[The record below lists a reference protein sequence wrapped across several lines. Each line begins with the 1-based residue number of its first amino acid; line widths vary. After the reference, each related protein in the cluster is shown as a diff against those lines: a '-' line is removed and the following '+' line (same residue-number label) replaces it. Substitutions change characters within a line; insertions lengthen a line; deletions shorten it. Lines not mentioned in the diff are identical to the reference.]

1 MRIARIL
8 GEPSADA
15 SSYHLMSRVIEG
27 RFIFDEL
34 GRERFRDGRSRDGV
48 FFSFRLGIILAGF
61 RRNGCGGP
69 CIMRIARILGEPSAD
84 ASSYHLMSRV
94 IEGRFIF
101 DELGRERFRE
111 LLEAHAEMAGIEVFT
126 WCCMSNHFHLLVEVP
141 NAERSRAAMDDEEI
155 LRRLALVMKEE
166 RVKEVRQ
173 MLERMKEQSPEQGY
187 LEYRERLLA
196 RMFDVS
202 VFMRELKQRFAQ
214 WYNKKVGRKGP
225 LFDDRFKSVLL
236 EDDETVLLTMA
247 AYIDLNPVRAGLVKD
262 PKDYR
267 WSGYGE
273 AVAGK
278 ALRRAGLMRIYGE
291 ESGDGRKWKRYQA
304 WYRSLLFGVG
314 EEPEMEASSG
324 SGGRRRR
331 LGVRVASAERVR
343 RQGGHLSIAQVTRVR
358 VRYFT
363 ESVAFGSRE
372 WVEEVFA
379 RNRDKMRVKRER
391 GARKP
396 KEEGLEDWRGLIDL
410 RVRS

>member
-1 MRIARIL
+1 MRTARIL
-8 GEPSADA
+8 GEPSAEA
-15 SSYHLMSRVIEG
+15 NSYHLMSRAIEG
-27 RFIFDEL
+27 RYIFDDV
-34 GRERFRDGRSRDGV
+34 GK
-48 FFSFRLGIILAGF
+48 
-61 RRNGCGGP
+61 
-69 CIMRIARILGEPSAD
+69 
-84 ASSYHLMSRV
+84 
-94 IEGRFIF
+94 
-101 DELGRERFRE
+101 ERFRE

-141 NAERSRAAMDDEEI
+141 NAEQNRAALDDEEI
-155 LRRLALVMKEE
+155 LRRLGLVMRKE
-166 RVKEVRQ
+166 RVREVRQ
-173 MLERMKEQSPEQGY
+173 MLELMKEQCPEQGY
-187 LEYRERLLA
+187 REYRERLLA

-214 WYNKKVGRKGP
+214 WHNKKVNRKGP

-267 WSGYGE
+267 WCGYGE

-278 ALRRAGLMRIYGE
+278 AERRVGLMRIYGE

-304 WYRSLLFGVG
+304 WYRATLFGVG
-314 EEPEMEASSG
+314 EKTEPSERTGEGA
-324 SGGRRRR
+324 RRRR
-331 LGVRVASAERVR
+331 RVGVSTAAAARVERQR
-343 RQGGHLSIAQVTRVR
+343 GHLNIAQVTRVR

-379 RNRDKMRVKRER
+379 RNREKLKVKRER
-391 GARKP
+391 GARRP
-396 KEEGLEDWRGLIDL
+396 KDKGLGDWRGLKDL
-410 RVRS
+410 RIRT